1 MKLLT
6 TLLVRACIC
15 GREGRE
21 TETRLSLSRARA
33 SPGQGGMGQAGAA
46 LGARA
51 KRSCPLLVIV
61 SHIQQIPNSTI
72 LKSNR

>member
-21 TETRLSLSRARA
+21 TETRLSLARGGDGTGGRRSWRAREEE
-33 SPGQGGMGQAGAA
+33 
-46 LGARA
+46 L
-51 KRSCPLLVIV
+51 PLV
-61 SHIQQIPNSTI
+61 SDSESYSANP
-72 LKSNR
+72 K